1 MSLIVQ
7 GLRVTQNRRS
17 ASLLSRCLRARA
29 WLFTKLERR
38 RRLPISARGWNN
50 PGDLP
55 VATNSTLEEL
65 AKGEPTPSALNFAL
79 LLYPGLQQPWAA
91 ISKLLRSS
99 RRRKDLCTFVQS
111 ARIDARRGYCIRCR
125 RCKLMFANATRHS
138 PRGISMPKK
147 TDQRTPSGPADDL
160 LQHAKQTTSN
170 VVDQVQQQAG
180 SRIDR
185 RKDEAASEIEKVAGA
200 VRQLGQ
206 GLGEQEQGPLV
217 QYAAEYGRKAADGL
231 ERFTNYLRQTDT
243 KTLVTELEN
252 FARRQPAIV
261 VGGAFLL
268 GLAGARFLKSSMPAT
283 PHQPTDLNRGMTP
296 PPPPQPVQRQ
306 ATPAAL

>member
-1 MSLIVQ
+1 M
-7 GLRVTQNRRS
+7 
-17 ASLLSRCLRARA
+17 
-29 WLFTKLERR
+29 
-38 RRLPISARGWNN
+38 
-50 PGDLP
+50 
-55 VATNSTLEEL
+55 
-65 AKGEPTPSALNFAL
+65 
-79 LLYPGLQQPWAA
+79 
-91 ISKLLRSS
+91 
-99 RRRKDLCTFVQS
+99 
-111 ARIDARRGYCIRCR
+111 
-125 RCKLMFANATRHS
+125 
-138 PRGISMPKK
+138 PRK

-160 LQHAKQTTSN
+160 LQHAKETTSN

-185 RKDEAASEIEKVAGA
+185 RKDEAANEIEKVAGA
-200 VRQLGQ
+200 VRQIGQ
-206 GLGEQEQGPLV
+206 GLGDQEQGPLV

-231 ERFTNYLRQTDT
+231 ERLTNYLRRTDT
-243 KTLVTELEN
+243 KTLVTEIEN

-283 PHQPTDLNRGMTP
+283 PHQPADLNRGMTP